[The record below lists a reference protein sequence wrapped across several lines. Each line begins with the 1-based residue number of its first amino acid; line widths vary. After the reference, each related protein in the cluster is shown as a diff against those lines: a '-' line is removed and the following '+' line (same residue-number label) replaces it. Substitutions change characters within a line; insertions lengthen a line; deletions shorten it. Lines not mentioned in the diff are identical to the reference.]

1 MTTIDYNFQWK
12 YTTENANKHSMHN
25 PMCDTST
32 LYDLGLFKLST
43 AFDIIYIEDTKW
55 VIRSCNLKKDRQ
67 YNGQK
72 KRGQKETL

>member
-1 MTTIDYNFQWK
+1 MILAYLNYQ
-12 YTTENANKHSMHN
+12 
-25 PMCDTST
+25 
-32 LYDLGLFKLST
+32 LL
-43 AFDIIYIEDTKW
+43 FDIIFIEDTKR